1 MLSVMTIR
9 ELMNRTRKEKT
20 MQKLTEAEALSLIEI
35 VIPHVTC
42 GEAKEAIERLK
53 GAGAIKTGENGTD
66 E

>member
-1 MLSVMTIR
+1 
-9 ELMNRTRKEKT
+9 

-42 GEAKEAIERLK
+42 GEAKEALERLK